1 MRMNTLESV
10 RETGTTVK
18 QEIVSL
24 LDKLPDDCSAEDVQ
38 YHLYVMEKVR
48 RGLNIPFDI
57 EIPNKTTIKT
67 FKDTDAGRNLVEC
80 KNAEDMF
87 NKLGI

>member
-1 MRMNTLESV
+1 MNTLESV

-48 RGLNIPFDI
+48 RGLMVA
-57 EIPNKTTIKT
+57 
-67 FKDTDAGRNLVEC
+67 DTVGTMTQKEVEDRLS
-80 KNAEDMF
+80 KW
-87 NKLGI
+87 IIR